1 MMAKL
6 DGNNNLDYKIDKQH
20 DISMATAIKQANLI
34 KQEMGNSKKYFKH
47 FIKVEDDLEKFTE
60 EFQTIDIE
68 SAVNSIKQIKL
79 QFEIVN

>member
-20 DISMATAIKQANLI
+20 DISMATAIKQDNLI
-34 KQEMGNSKKYFKH
+34 EQEMDNSKKYFKH

-60 EFQTIDIE
+60 EFQIIDTE
-68 SAVNSIKQIKL
+68 SAVKSIKEVKL
-79 QFEIVN
+79 NF